1 MLLDRAIRGLL
12 PHKRMMKRGPAIT
25 ISIIVGVLFA
35 VFFVYPAG
43 TVVKQAFEGTRANGS
58 HYWTMEFF
66 VSVFQNPIYR
76 EGLWNALTLGIVS
89 TLATLAIAFPLA
101 LIGHRYDFY
110 GKSLLGVLVLAPMIL
125 PPFVGA
131 VGVKQM
137 LGVNGAFNALL
148 IDSGL
153 MDSAY
158 PHDWLANGRFLGI
171 VLMNA
176 LHLYPILYMNIAA
189 ALANL
194 DPAMEQAAEN
204 LGCPPWKRFFRITL
218 PLAMPGVFAGASIVF
233 IWAFTELGVPLV
245 FDYARVAPVQ
255 IFDGLKGLD
264 KNPIPYALTAIL
276 LIVAAGVFALSKLIM
291 GRSPLGTAPR
301 PKGRSTAIKV
311 GPWKSAA
318 CTLFFTSV
326 FIIAS
331 IPHLGVLLLSLAERW
346 YGTVVPEE
354 LTMRHYVEALGNGL
368 VVPSIQNSL
377 MYAGCATLLAL
388 IIGLSV
394 AWVVVRSD
402 LKARNLLD
410 AVVMLPLAVPGL
422 VMAFG
427 YLALSQEG
435 KAFHFLV
442 GAGGSPFLLI
452 VVAYAFRRL
461 PYIVRSAVAGLQ
473 QSNPAL
479 EEAAKSL
486 GASPLRTLRR
496 VGIPLIGANLAA
508 GSILAFAFAMLEVS
522 DSLILAQQAQHYPI
536 TKAIYTLLS
545 TLGNGTELAAALGV
559 WAMVFLS
566 VAIMGAA
573 VLGGKRGGMFK
584 V

>member
-1 MLLDRAIRGLL
+1 
-12 PHKRMMKRGPAIT
+12 MKRGTAIT
-25 ISIIVGVLFA
+25 VSVAVSVLFA
-35 VFFVYPAG
+35 VFFIYPAG
-43 TVVKQAFEGTRANGS
+43 MVVKQAFEGTKPDGS
-58 HYWTMEFF
+58 HFFTLEFLI
-66 VSVFQNPIYR
+66 SVFQNPIYR
-76 EGLWNALTLGIVS
+76 EGLWNAFALGIMS
-89 TLATLAIAFPLA
+89 TVVTLAIAFPLA
-101 LIGHRYDFY
+101 LVGHRYNFF
-110 GKSLLGVLVLAPMIL
+110 GKPLLGVLVLVPMIL

-131 VGVKQM
+131 VGVKQI
-137 LGVNGAFNALL
+137 LGVNGAFNAML
-148 IDSGL
+148 IDWGL
-153 MDSAY
+153 MSASLPY
-158 PHDWLANGRFLGI
+158 DWLANGRFTGI

-189 ALANL
+189 ALSNL

-204 LGCPPWKRFFRITL
+204 LGCPPWKRFVRITL

-245 FDYARVAPVQ
+245 FDFARVAPVQ

-276 LIVAAGVFALSKLIM
+276 LIVAAGVFALSKGVM

-301 PKGRSTAIKV
+301 PKGRSSAIQTK
-311 GPWKSAA
+311 GWKSAA
-318 CTLFFTSV
+318 CSLFFLTV
-326 FIIAS
+326 FLIAS
-331 IPHLGVLLLSLAERW
+331 VPHLGVVLLSVAGRW
-346 YGTVVPEE
+346 YGTVLPDEFT
-354 LTMRHYVEALGNGL
+354 LRHYTEALGNGL

-377 MYAGCATLLAL
+377 MYAGCATWIAL
-388 IIGLSV
+388 MIGLGV

-402 LKARNLLD
+402 LKFRNLLD

-442 GAGGSPFLLI
+442 GAGESPFLLI

-461 PYIVRSAVAGLQ
+461 PYIVRAAVAGLQ

-479 EEAAKSL
+479 EEAAMSL
-486 GASPLRTLRR
+486 GATPLRTLRR
-496 VGIPLIGANLAA
+496 VALPLIGANLTA
-508 GSILAFAFAMLEVS
+508 GAILAFAFAMLEVS

-573 VLGGKRGGMFK
+573 VIGGKRGGLFK

>member
-1 MLLDRAIRGLL
+1 
-12 PHKRMMKRGPAIT
+12 MKRGPAILIT
-25 ISIIVGVLFA
+25 LVVCALFA
-35 VFFVYPAG
+35 VFFIYPAG
-43 TVVKQAFEGTRANGS
+43 MVVKEAFEGPKGFTL
-58 HYWTMEFF
+58 EFF
-66 VSVFQNPIYR
+66 AAVFKNPIYR
-76 EGLWNALTLGIVS
+76 EGLWNSFALGAAS
-89 TLATLAIAFPLA
+89 TLAALAIAFPLA
-101 LIGHRYDFY
+101 LVGHRYDFI
-110 GKSLLGVLVLAPMIL
+110 GKPALGVLVLAPMIL

-137 LGVNGAFNALL
+137 LGVNGAFNAAL
-148 IDSGL
+148 IKAGL
-153 MDSAY
+153 MDAAA
-158 PHDWLANGRFLGI
+158 PLDWLAEGRFAGI
-171 VLMNA
+171 VLMIGLN
-176 LHLYPILYMNIAA
+176 LYPILYMNIAA
-189 ALANL
+189 ALSNL

-245 FDYARVAPVQ
+245 FDFGRTASVQ

-264 KNPIPYALTAIL
+264 KNPIPYALTAVL
-276 LIVAAGVFALSKLIM
+276 LIVAASVFSLSKIVM

-301 PKGRSTAIKV
+301 PKGRTAAKRLRGIKSLACALLFLCV
-311 GPWKSAA
+311 FLLAA
-318 CTLFFTSV
+318 
-326 FIIAS
+326 
-331 IPHLGVLLLSLAERW
+331 IPHIGVVLLSLAGRW
-346 YGTVVPEE
+346 YGTVVPDEFT
-354 LTMRHYVEALGNGL
+354 LRHYIEALGNGL

-377 MYAGCATLLAL
+377 LYAGCATLLAL
-388 IIGLSV
+388 VIGLCV

-402 LKARNLLD
+402 LKIRGLLD

-435 KAFHFLV
+435 KPFAFLV
-442 GAGGSPFLLI
+442 GAGGSPFLLLVI
-452 VVAYAFRRL
+452 AYATRRL
-461 PYIVRSAVAGLQ
+461 PYVVRSAVAGLQ

-479 EEAAKSL
+479 EEAARSL
-486 GASPLRTLRR
+486 GATPARTLRR
-496 VGIPLIGANLAA
+496 VAIPLIGANLAA

-522 DSLILAQQAQHYPI
+522 DSLILAQQAQHFPI

-573 VLGGKRGGMFK
+573 ILGGKRGGLFK

>member
-1 MLLDRAIRGLL
+1 
-12 PHKRMMKRGPAIT
+12 MKRGNALAIT
-25 ISIIVGVLFA
+25 AVIGVLFA
-35 VFFVYPAG
+35 VFFAYPAG
-43 TVVKQAFEGTRANGS
+43 MVVKQAFEATDADGNT
-58 HYWTMEFF
+58 YFTLDFITT
-66 VSVFQNPIYR
+66 VFKNPVYR
-76 EGLWNALTLGIVS
+76 EGLWNALALGVVS

-101 LIGHRYDFY
+101 LVGHRYDFF
-110 GKSLLGVLVLAPMIL
+110 GKRVLGVLVLAPLIL

-137 LGVNGAFNALL
+137 MGVNGAFNALL
-148 IDSGL
+148 IKTGL
-153 MDSAY
+153 MDAAE
-158 PHDWLANGRFLGI
+158 PFDWLAHGRFMGI
-171 VLMNA
+171 VMMNA

-204 LGCPPWKRFFRITL
+204 LGCPPWKRFCRITL

-233 IWAFTELGVPLV
+233 IWSFTELGVPLV
-245 FDYARVAPVQ
+245 FDYQRVAPVQ
-255 IFDGLKGLD
+255 IFDGIKGLD
-264 KNPIPYALTAIL
+264 RNPIPYALTAIL
-276 LIVAAGVFALSKLIM
+276 LIIAMVVFALSKLVL

-301 PKGRSTAIKV
+301 PKGRASSLELR
-311 GPWKSAA
+311 GWKSLA
-318 CTLFFTSV
+318 CTGLFVGV
-326 FIIAS
+326 FAIAS
-331 IPHLGVLLLSLAERW
+331 VPHLGVLLLSLAGRW
-346 YGTVVPEE
+346 YGTVIPDEF
-354 LTMRHYVEALGNGL
+354 TMRHYVEALGNGL

-388 IIGLSV
+388 VIGLGV

-402 LKARNLLD
+402 LRFRGVLD
-410 AVVMLPLAVPGL
+410 TVVMLPLAVPGL

-442 GAGGSPFLLI
+442 GAGGSPFMLLVI
-452 VVAYAFRRL
+452 AYAIRRL

-486 GASPLRTLRR
+486 GASPARMLRR
-496 VGIPLIGANLAA
+496 VAIPLIGANLAA

-545 TLGNGTELAAALGV
+545 TLGNGTELAGALGV
-559 WAMVFLS
+559 WSMVFLS

-573 VLGGKRGGMFK
+573 VLSGKRGGMFR

>member
-1 MLLDRAIRGLL
+1 
-12 PHKRMMKRGPAIT
+12 MKRGPAILIT
-25 ISIIVGVLFA
+25 LLVCALFA

-43 TVVKQAFEGTRANGS
+43 MVVKQAFEGPDGFTL
-58 HYWTMEFF
+58 EFF
-66 VSVFQNPIYR
+66 VAIFQNPIYR
-76 EGLWNALTLGIVS
+76 EGLWNSFAIGTAS
-89 TLATLAIAFPLA
+89 TLAALCIAFPLA
-101 LIGHRYDFY
+101 LVGHRYDFI
-110 GKSLLGVLVLAPMIL
+110 GKPALGVLVLAPMIL

-137 LGVNGAFNALL
+137 LGVNGAFNAALVKA
-148 IDSGL
+148 GL
-153 MDSAY
+153 MDAAA
-158 PHDWLANGRFLGI
+158 PLDWLAEGRMAGI
-171 VLMNA
+171 VLMIA
-176 LHLYPILYMNIAA
+176 LNLYPILYMNIAA
-189 ALANL
+189 ALSNL

-218 PLAMPGVFAGASIVF
+218 PLAMPGVFAGSAIVF

-245 FDYARVAPVQ
+245 FDFGRTASVQ

-264 KNPIPYALTAIL
+264 KNPIPYALTAVL
-276 LIVAAGVFALSKLIM
+276 LIVAASVFTLSKFVM

-301 PKGRSTAIKV
+301 PKGRSNSLRLR
-311 GPWKSAA
+311 GFKSFACAA
-318 CTLFFTSV
+318 LFLGV
-326 FIIAS
+326 FLSAS
-331 IPHLGVLLLSLAERW
+331 IPHFGVLMLSLAGRW
-346 YGTVVPEE
+346 YGTVIPDQF
-354 LTMRHYVEALGNGL
+354 TIQHYVEALGNGL

-377 MYAGCATLLAL
+377 MYAGSATLLAL
-388 IIGLSV
+388 VIGLCV

-402 LKARNLLD
+402 LKFRGVLD

-435 KAFHFLV
+435 KPFHFLV
-442 GAGGSPFLLI
+442 GAGGSPFMLLVI
-452 VVAYAFRRL
+452 AYAIRRL
-461 PYIVRSAVAGLQ
+461 PYVVRSAVAGLQ
-473 QSNPAL
+473 QSNPML
-479 EEAAKSL
+479 EEAARSL
-486 GASPLRTLRR
+486 GASPARTLRR
-496 VGIPLIGANLAA
+496 VAIPLIGANLAA

-522 DSLILAQQAQHYPI
+522 DSLILAQQAQHFPI
-536 TKAIYTLLS
+536 TKAIYALLS

-573 VLGGKRGGMFK
+573 ILGGKRGGLFK

>member
-1 MLLDRAIRGLL
+1 
-12 PHKRMMKRGPAIT
+12 MKRGPAIVIT
-25 ISIIVGVLFA
+25 LIVCALFA
-35 VFFVYPAG
+35 VFFIYPAG
-43 TVVKQAFEGTRANGS
+43 MVVRQAFEGPEGFTL
-58 HYWTMEFF
+58 EFF
-66 VSVFQNPIYR
+66 SAIFGNPIYR
-76 EGLWNALTLGIVS
+76 EGLWNSFAIGISATFAALG
-89 TLATLAIAFPLA
+89 IAFPLA
-101 LIGHRYDFY
+101 LLGHRYDFI
-110 GKSLLGVLVLAPMIL
+110 GKPALGVLVLAPMIL

-137 LGVNGAFNALL
+137 LGVNGAFNAAL
-148 IDSGL
+148 IKLGW
-153 MDSAY
+153 MDAAA
-158 PHDWLANGRFLGI
+158 PFDWLAEGRAAGI
-171 VLMNA
+171 VLMIA
-176 LHLYPILYMNIAA
+176 LNLYPILYMNIAA
-189 ALANL
+189 ALSNL

-218 PLAMPGVFAGASIVF
+218 PLAMPGVFAGSSIVF

-245 FDYARVAPVQ
+245 FDYGRMASVQ
-255 IFDGLKGLD
+255 IFDGIKGLD

-276 LIVAAGVFALSKLIM
+276 LVVAAAVFSLSKFVI

-301 PKGRSTAIKV
+301 PKGRAASV
-311 GPWKSAA
+311 RLHGWKSVACALCFIGVFTLAA
-318 CTLFFTSV
+318 
-326 FIIAS
+326 
-331 IPHLGVLLLSLAERW
+331 IPHAGVAMLSLAGRW
-346 YGTVVPEE
+346 YGTVIPDQ
-354 LTMRHYVEALGNGL
+354 LSIRHYVEALGNGL

-388 IIGLSV
+388 AVGLSV

-402 LKARNLLD
+402 LKLRGVLD

-435 KAFHFLV
+435 KPFHFLV
-442 GAGGSPFLLI
+442 GAGGSPFMLL
-452 VVAYAFRRL
+452 VLAYAMRRM
-461 PYIVRSAVAGLQ
+461 PYVVRSAVAGLQ
-473 QSNPAL
+473 QSNPML

-486 GASPLRTLRR
+486 GATPMRMLRR
-496 VGIPLIGANLAA
+496 VAIPLIGANLAA
-508 GSILAFAFAMLEVS
+508 GCILAFAFAMLEVS
-522 DSLILAQQAQHYPI
+522 DSLILAQQAQHFPI

-566 VAIMGAA
+566 VAIIGAA
-573 VLGGKRGGMFK
+573 ILAGKRGGLFK